1 MNDRF
6 FTSILEEL
14 FESSPIRMLQA
25 EDKLVIFSDMHLG
38 GGSEAD
44 DFLRNAD
51 ICSRV
56 LREHYL
62 KNGFTLVLNGDIED
76 LQKYSRKKII
86 GRWGEMYELF
96 HAFDAQTALF
106 RVVGNHDIHLL
117 SGRDYAAAPKPL
129 RGLRLDFMGNS
140 IFIFHGHQASL
151 FHEKF
156 NYIDGFF
163 LRYFAQPFGIMNY
176 SVSHDSVKR
185 FKVERRVYDFSAA
198 RKILSII
205 GHTHR
210 PLFESL
216 SKIDSIKFRIEQLCR
231 SYIDAQN
238 GVKERIARDIRFY
251 RQELQAV
258 YDKDMKNGSRSS
270 LYNSN
275 LLVPCLFNSGCTVG
289 KRGITAIEIENSTI
303 RLVYWFDRER
313 EKKHFSHTGL
323 SIEQLE
329 NSNYYRMVLKSDCLN
344 YIFTRINL
352 LT

>member
-1 MNDRF
+1 
-6 FTSILEEL
+6 
-14 FESSPIRMLQA
+14 
-25 EDKLVIFSDMHLG
+25 MHLG
-38 GGSEAD
+38 GGGESD

-51 ICSRV
+51 LCTRV
-56 LREHYL
+56 LRDFYL
-62 KNGFTLVLNGDIED
+62 QKEFILILNGDIED
-76 LQKYSRKKII
+76 LQKFSRKKIE

-96 HAFDAQTALF
+96 SSFKSKTELF

-117 SGRDYAAAPKPL
+117 SKRDYPAIQRPL
-129 RGLRLDFMGNS
+129 RSLRLDFMGNR

-151 FHEKF
+151 FYEKF

-176 SVSHDSVKR
+176 SVSHDSAKR
-185 FKVERRVYDFSAA
+185 FKVEKRVYNFSAE

-216 SKIDSIKFRIEQLCR
+216 SKIDSIKFKIEQLCR
-231 SYIDAQN
+231 SFINAHDGEKKN
-238 GVKERIARDIRFY
+238 IARDIRFY
-251 RQELQAV
+251 KHELQAV
-258 YDKDMKNGSRSS
+258 YDKGMKNGSRSS

-289 KRGITAIEIENSTI
+289 KRGITAIEVEDSSIA
-303 RLVYWFDRER
+303 LVYWFDRAR
-313 EKKHFSHTGL
+313 EEKHFSHNEMP
-323 SIEQLE
+323 IERFGK
-329 NSNYYRMVLKSDCLN
+329 SNYYRMVLKRDCLD

>member
-1 MNDRF
+1 
-6 FTSILEEL
+6 
-14 FESSPIRMLQA
+14 
-25 EDKLVIFSDMHLG
+25 
-38 GGSEAD
+38 
-44 DFLRNAD
+44 
-51 ICSRV
+51 
-56 LREHYL
+56 
-62 KNGFTLVLNGDIED
+62 LNGDIED
-76 LQKYSRKKII
+76 LQKFSRRKILN
-86 GRWGEMYELF
+86 RWGEMYELF
-96 HAFDAQTALF
+96 SSFDRETALY

-117 SGRDYAAAPKPL
+117 SGREHHAAQKPL
-129 RGLRLDFMGNS
+129 RSLRLNFMGNS
-140 IFIFHGHQASL
+140 MFIFHGHQASL
-151 FHEKF
+151 FYEKF

-176 SVSHDSVKR
+176 SVSHDSAKR

-210 PLFESL
+210 PLFESF
-216 SKIDSIKFRIEQLCR
+216 SKIDSIKFKIEQLCR

-238 GVKERIARDIRFY
+238 GEKKSIERDIMFY
-251 RQELQAV
+251 RSELQAV

-289 KRGITAIEIENSTI
+289 KRGITAIEIKNSVI
-303 RLVYWFDRER
+303 SLVYWFDRDR
-313 EKKHFSHTGL
+313 EKKHFSHNEL
-323 SIEQLE
+323 PIEELDK
-329 NSNYYRMVLKSDCLN
+329 SNYYRMVLKSDCLN